1 MHRCLCSSADPLRLG
16 PVTFRRRDR
25 HGRGLRGPL
34 APSYV
39 PMAKA
44 RSERFDD
51 LVLDAVDRL
60 RPKWDRQLSAVE
72 FAVEEVPP
80 LSELGDGPGFGAD
93 PIPLGR
99 ADSARGH
106 DPASI
111 VLYRR
116 PLEARA
122 RDRDALGALVHDTV
136 VEQVA
141 SLLGLSP
148 ETVDPGYEDRH

>member
-1 MHRCLCSSADPLRLG
+1 MTEKRG
-16 PVTFRRRDR
+16 PRRRDR

-34 APSYV
+34 APSHV
-39 PMAKA
+39 PLARS

-60 RPKWDRQLSAVE
+60 RPQWGRQLSVVE

-80 LSELGDGPGFGAD
+80 LSELGDGPRIGTE
-93 PIPLGR
+93 PIPFGR
-99 ADSARGH
+99 AAAATGAE
-106 DPASI
+106 PASVVI
-111 VLYRR
+111 YRR

-122 RDRDALGALVHDTV
+122 RDRETLGALVHDTV

-141 SLLGLSP
+141 ALLGLSP
-148 ETVDPGYEDRH
+148 ETVDPGYDDRR

>member
-1 MHRCLCSSADPLRLG
+1 
-16 PVTFRRRDR
+16 
-25 HGRGLRGPL
+25 
-34 APSYV
+34 
-39 PMAKA
+39 MARA

-60 RPKWDRQLSAVE
+60 RPKWGRELSAVE
-72 FAVEEVPP
+72 FAVEEVPLP
-80 LSELGDGPGFGAD
+80 SELGDGPGFGAD

-99 ADSARGH
+99 ADAAKGEA
-106 DPASI
+106 PASI

-122 RDRDALGALVHDTV
+122 RDRDTLGALVHDTV

-148 ETVDPGYEDRH
+148 ETVDPGYDERR

>member
-1 MHRCLCSSADPLRLG
+1 MTHERRP
-16 PVTFRRRDR
+16 RRRDR

-34 APSYV
+34 APSHV
-39 PMAKA
+39 PIARS

-60 RPKWDRQLSAVE
+60 RPQWGKQLSAVE
-72 FAVEEVPP
+72 FAVEDVPP
-80 LSELGDGPGFGAD
+80 LSELGDGPGMGAD
-93 PIPLGR
+93 PVPFGR
-99 ADSARGH
+99 AEVAKGA

-122 RDRDALGALVHDTV
+122 RDRETLGALVHDTV

-141 SLLGLSP
+141 TLLGLSP
-148 ETVDPGYEDRH
+148 ETVDPGYDDRR

>member
-1 MHRCLCSSADPLRLG
+1 M
-16 PVTFRRRDR
+16 
-25 HGRGLRGPL
+25 RGPL
-34 APSYV
+34 APSHV
-39 PMAKA
+39 PIAKS
-44 RSERFDD
+44 RGERFDD

-60 RPKWDRQLSAVE
+60 KPRWGAQLASVE

-80 LSELGDGPGFGAD
+80 ASELVDGPARLSSD

-99 ADSARGH
+99 AESASGSE
-106 DPASI
+106 PASV

-122 RDRDALGALVHDTV
+122 RDRDQLGTLVLDVV

-141 SLLGLSP
+141 SLLGLTP
-148 ETVDPGYEDRH
+148 ETIDPGYDDRH